1 MREQLCTRQVCFIM
15 FVYSA
20 AGKLLMMPAVLSYYC
35 GGDLIFP
42 ALIVYGLQVAVVWAV
57 SYACSKTELTF
68 FALVKNTFGKVVS
81 KIFCWLFALFFAASA
96 LLPMLEQKLFVRSI
110 FYDTIPSLITFLPFF
125 VFAVYAG
132 AKGIKNAGRV
142 ADAALP
148 VFCTAIAAL
157 FIMSFGESNISWLA
171 PVLKTTP
178 ASALF
183 SGARFS
189 LYNFTDGAVMLML
202 MGRFRYKKG
211 DCTKITLTYAFSAV
225 LVLLF
230 LGLFY
235 SIFSVLAPDQ
245 YFAISK
251 IAIFF
256 SALSLV
262 GRVDL
267 IAVYAVELCML
278 FAIVLYIQLCV
289 ACVCGA
295 LEREQTQGRNVRPAA
310 AITSL
315 VLNALL
321 LALVVLAN
329 NSYLVVQ
336 EVFGRYLWAVFLAF
350 AFIIPPLVWV
360 LRKKNKT
367 G

>member
-1 MREQLCTRQVCFIM
+1 M
-15 FVYSA
+15 
-20 AGKLLMMPAVLSYYC
+20 
-35 GGDLIFP
+35 
-42 ALIVYGLQVAVVWAV
+42 
-57 SYACSKTELTF
+57 
-68 FALVKNTFGKVVS
+68 
-81 KIFCWLFALFFAASA
+81 
-96 LLPMLEQKLFVRSI
+96 
-110 FYDTIPSLITFLPFF
+110 
-125 VFAVYAG
+125 
-132 AKGIKNAGRV
+132 
-142 ADAALP
+142 
-148 VFCTAIAAL
+148 
-157 FIMSFGESNISWLA
+157 
-171 PVLKTTP
+171 
-178 ASALF
+178 
-183 SGARFS
+183 
-189 LYNFTDGAVMLML
+189 
-202 MGRFRYKKG
+202 
-211 DCTKITLTYAFSAV
+211 
-225 LVLLF
+225 
-230 LGLFY
+230 
-235 SIFSVLAPDQ
+235 
-245 YFAISK
+245 
-251 IAIFF
+251 
-256 SALSLV
+256 

-295 LEREQTQGRNVRPAA
+295 LEREQTKGRNVRPAA